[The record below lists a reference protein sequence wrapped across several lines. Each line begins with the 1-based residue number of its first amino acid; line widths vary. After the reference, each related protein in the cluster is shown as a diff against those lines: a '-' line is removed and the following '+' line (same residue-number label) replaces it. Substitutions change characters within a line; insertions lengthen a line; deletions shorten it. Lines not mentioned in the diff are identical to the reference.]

1 MKKWKTVVVGVLALA
16 VSLTFAGTPFLG
28 KAAEESGKKVETP
41 SRVTVHDPSI
51 IKADGMYYVFGSH
64 MADAKSTNLID
75 WKQINTDWN
84 ARETSDAWKQDS
96 IYGDVLKNYAR
107 SFEWAGYD
115 DGDCSNGG
123 LAIWAPDVIYNPY
136 YKWKDGNRG
145 AYMLY
150 YCASSTWRRSC
161 IGYAVAKTVEG
172 PYRYVDTV
180 IYSGFSNVTGKYDG
194 TSIRDTY
201 WDNDYLN
208 IRKLIDNGTIEDV
221 SENWFTSTGEWKHA
235 YAPNAI
241 DPTVFFD
248 KDNNMYMVYGSWS
261 GGLFMQSINRET
273 GEVNYPGKDGTEAV
287 SGNVIDRYFG
297 TRIAGGN
304 GQSGEGPYIL
314 YDETTDYYY
323 LYESYGGLTA
333 TGGYNMRM
341 FRSKNVYGPY
351 QDAAGRNAKDSLKKC
366 DNYGIKLIG
375 NYQFKN
381 QPGYRAAGH
390 NSALVDEDGSHYLV
404 YHQRFKDKSTHEV
417 RIRQQFLNEDN
428 WPVSAVYEYRGE
440 KIGHYTNAQVIGRYE
455 WINHGTNTDG
465 KMLPVK
471 NVELLADGT
480 ITGDVTGTWEK
491 SVKEGNAY
499 DYVTMKIGDVTYK
512 GFFYEQQSEKKTE
525 DTVMTFSAIGN
536 DNTCVWGSHKT
547 QAEVAAEIAKEEAAK
562 DTPTPAPTTIPTAKP
577 TNTSAYT
584 QNDSLTPKDQKV
596 ESLKKTTLIVK
607 AKKKKALLSW
617 KKVSGAKGYQIQYAL
632 NKKFKKAK
640 KLTIKRT
647 TVKKVT
653 IKKLKKGKKYYF
665 RIRAYQVVK
674 GKKVYSSFSKIVTKR
689 I

>member
-1 MKKWKTVVVGVLALA
+1 MKKWKTVVVGVLALTVA
-16 VSLTFAGTPFLG
+16 LTFAGTPFLG
-28 KAAEESGKKVETP
+28 KAAEETGKKVETP

-136 YKWKDGNRG
+136 YKWKDGSKG

-351 QDAAGRNAKDSLKKC
+351 QDAAGRNAKDSSNKC

-512 GFFYEQQSEKKTE
+512 GFFYEQQSEKKTK
-525 DTVMTFSAIGN
+525 DTVMTFSAIGD

-562 DTPTPAPTTIPTAKP
+562 VTPTPAPTAIPTAKP

-640 KLTIKRT
+640 KLTIKRI